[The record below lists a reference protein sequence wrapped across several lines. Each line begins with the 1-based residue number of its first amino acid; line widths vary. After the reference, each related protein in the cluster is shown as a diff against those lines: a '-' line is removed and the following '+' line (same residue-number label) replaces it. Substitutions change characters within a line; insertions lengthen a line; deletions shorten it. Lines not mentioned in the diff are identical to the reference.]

1 MKRVLFACPMSG
13 GTMAAKWEKMSREI
27 RENPETLFHYNFS
40 SCYNSSVL
48 YGE

>member
-1 MKRVLFACPMSG
+1 
-13 GTMAAKWEKMSREI
+13 MAAKWEKMSREIREI